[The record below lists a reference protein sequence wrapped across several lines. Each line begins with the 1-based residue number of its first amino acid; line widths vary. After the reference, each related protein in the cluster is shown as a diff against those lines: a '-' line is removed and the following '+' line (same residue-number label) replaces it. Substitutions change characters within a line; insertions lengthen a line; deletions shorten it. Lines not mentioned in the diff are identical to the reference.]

1 MGNVPDNLFLNEKI
15 KDHSLV
21 AQIECTAEELGDGVY
36 SQALRHFVGIELD
49 DQTSRYYWKEAIKNW
64 RRIHSQS
71 EDAPGLRAALL
82 DYMHR
87 IAGIIRNPCI
97 VEAEYLHNLRQSSIT
112 DELTGLYNQ
121 TYFKGYLNRMLDRVG
136 KQDSTGGA
144 VLMLDLDRFKQYNDR
159 CGHLAGDDVLRH
171 AGQLI
176 TASLRQ
182 CDLACRY
189 GGEEFIILL
198 PNVDQVEALFV
209 AERVRKIFEET
220 HFDGEELLDS
230 AKLTISGGIA
240 LYPEDGLTATDLID
254 HADRE
259 LYQAKR
265 RRNTIS
271 PVINDTRRAPRY
283 NIRTLV
289 EILRPGSQEYIPAL
303 TFDISEIGIKI
314 GCQMLEEAVDTVTV
328 RFRKPFWPTDRELEG
343 KLCWSRS
350 WNTGGMLLMGLEFR
364 TGHEDAQDL
373 LPVTKETTEM
383 RIPLRKSINPLPWMS
398 P

>member
-1 MGNVPDNLFLNEKI
+1 MGNIPDSLFLNEKI
-15 KDHSLV
+15 EDQSLV
-21 AQIECTAEELGDGVY
+21 AQIECTAEELGDGIY

-49 DQTSRYYWKEAIKNW
+49 DQTSRHHWKEAIKNW

-71 EDAPGLRAALL
+71 QDAPGLRAALL

-87 IAGIIRNPCI
+87 IAGIIKNPCI
-97 VEAEYLHNLRQSSIT
+97 VEAEYLQNLRQSSIT

-144 VLMLDLDRFKQYNDR
+144 VLMFDLDRFKQYNDR
-159 CGHLAGDDVLRH
+159 CGHLAGDEVLRH

-182 CDLACRY
+182 GDLACRY
-189 GGEEFIILL
+189 GGEEFMILL
-198 PNVDQVEALFV
+198 PNVDQIEALFV
-209 AERVRKIFEET
+209 AERVRKIFEGT

-240 LYPEDGLTATDLID
+240 LYPDNGCTASELID

-265 RRNTIS
+265 RRNAIA
-271 PVINDTRRAPRY
+271 PVANPTRRVPRRD
-283 NIRTLV
+283 IRTLV
-289 EILRPGSQEYIPAL
+289 EIRLPGSQEYIPAL
-303 TFDISEIGIKI
+303 SFDISEMGIKI
-314 GCQMLEEAVDTVTV
+314 GCQSLDKTADMLSI
-328 RFRKPFWPTDRELEG
+328 RFRRPFWPADIELEG
-343 KLCWSRS
+343 KLCWSRCQ
-350 WNTGGMLLMGLEFR
+350 NTEGMLIMGLEFKK
-364 TGHEDAQDL
+364 GQEKAGEL
-373 LPVTKETTEM
+373 LPVMAGTSGPMLFSEKVTSLLA
-383 RIPLRKSINPLPWMS
+383 R
-398 P
+398 